1 MQNAKR
7 NDTSAGKE
15 KARSSRCRRKITDV
29 VFFVHSG
36 GLATLRF
43 RSNFAPPMSA
53 VQPAQHRIGLF
64 RQRQALCQAS
74 VSKYI

>member
-1 MQNAKR
+1 MQNAER

-53 VQPAQHRIGLF
+53 VQPVQRHIGLSH
-64 RQRQALCQAS
+64 RRQALCPAS
-74 VSKYI
+74 VSEYI